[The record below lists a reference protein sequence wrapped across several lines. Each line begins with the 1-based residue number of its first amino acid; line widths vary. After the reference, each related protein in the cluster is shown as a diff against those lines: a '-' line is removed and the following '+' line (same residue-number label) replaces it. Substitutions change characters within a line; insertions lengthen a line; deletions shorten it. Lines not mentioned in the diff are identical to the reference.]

1 MSKEIVTRRSTRHY
15 FTDKDNFDQAFLTSI
30 EEIDT
35 QMTLMAFITSKEQA
49 DMALAL
55 KLRKE
60 GKITT
65 PGAPFEASTKQEV
78 DGLTGRGVF
87 DFIQWDPVKHAG
99 VRIFNSRIVYEVKG
113 KATDTPYE
121 KSRLVI

>member
-1 MSKEIVTRRSTRHY
+1 
-15 FTDKDNFDQAFLTSI
+15 
-30 EEIDT
+30 
-35 QMTLMAFITSKEQA
+35 MTFMTSKEQA
-49 DMALAL
+49 DIALTL

-65 PGAPFEASTKQEV
+65 PRALFEASTKQEV

-87 DFIQWDPVKHAG
+87 NFIQWDPIKHAG
-99 VRIFNSRIVYEVKG
+99 VRIFNLRIVYKVKG